1 MEILSMI
8 ADLVKSITE
17 IIFRLSLIFAML
29 YISHK
34 MIVEPL
40 TVDIVVVAFFILF
53 IALLSDVSKK

>member
-53 IALLSDVSKK
+53 IALLSNVSKK